1 MLHFVETVY
10 LFANTEKRFMYRINV
25 TIKYICHIVRKLVVL
40 GTNIFFLN
48 FGMVYSRLWSYRMVS
63 K

>member
-10 LFANTEKRFMYRINV
+10 LFANAEKRFMYRINV

-40 GTNIFFLN
+40 GTNFFFEFRNGIFQV
-48 FGMVYSRLWSYRMVS
+48 MVVSYGV
-63 K
+63 

>member
-40 GTNIFFLN
+40 GANIFF
-48 FGMVYSRLWSYRMVS
+48 
-63 K
+63 